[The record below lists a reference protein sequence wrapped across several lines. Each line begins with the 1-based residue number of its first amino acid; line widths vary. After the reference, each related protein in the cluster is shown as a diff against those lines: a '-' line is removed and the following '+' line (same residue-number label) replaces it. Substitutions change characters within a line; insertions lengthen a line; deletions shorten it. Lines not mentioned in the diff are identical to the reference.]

1 MDDSPPS
8 GCDYA
13 ERVAAQNNMDIV
25 TDNAPLSAGPQKY
38 DFAMPPSQ
46 TPRAPHEDAPN
57 KPSPADNFNT
67 SPEPSPPT
75 VIPYSA
81 NVLADPNLWDGNF
94 TATSL
99 FGTNE
104 FLQSDVRNMA
114 CSLQRMACFLKQRS
128 LEGRDGNN
136 IPQLALFG
144 ESAWEFISTIFE
156 SGWDQLHSSKNTTIR
171 DNISTHVGNMQNRNR
186 TVENNAHPKT
196 AMVRK
201 TPPPIPP
208 RPSKEQIENSK
219 KHQEACSTKGKSST
233 HPLMS
238 YAQATNA
245 AASILKIKE
254 AFPALPNKKIL
265 EIHNAAFPKSDN
277 KGRRIQRTM
286 KGPSRKQA
294 IVPTSDN
301 IKDTIMGE
309 ANAHIFQI
317 NMLLKSIKSST
328 GAEFIRPCPGG
339 VSINTNSVPNTSD
352 LNTIER
358 YLKSI
363 NGAGNDEVLAPRLPQ
378 SKSYLKITGIP
389 YIQPNGNKLTSDDIM
404 TTMKQLELFEPVNLA
419 AKPRIIKASPK
430 SDMAIIWFDIWDSQN
445 SSKAKLLINHSFN
458 FSRYIATIR
467 ATNMNP
473 GVPQCHNCWKWGH
486 STLSCRAHSSK
497 YQKCN
502 GPHKLEHHRD
512 LAWCCKANFKLNPPR
527 LETAKGEPCPH
538 SFKCVNCKGE
548 HMADD
553 NKCPF

>member
-1 MDDSPPS
+1 
-8 GCDYA
+8 
-13 ERVAAQNNMDIV
+13 
-25 TDNAPLSAGPQKY
+25 
-38 DFAMPPSQ
+38 MPPSQ
-46 TPRAPHEDAPN
+46 TPRAPHEDVLN
-57 KPSPADNFNT
+57 KPSPADNINT
-67 SPEPSPPT
+67 SLEPSPPT

-81 NVLADPNLWDGNF
+81 NVPADPNLWDGNF

-114 CSLQRMACFLKQRS
+114 CSLQRMACFLKQQS

-136 IPQLALFG
+136 IPQLELFG
-144 ESAWEFISTIFE
+144 ESAWEFISAIFE

-171 DNISTHVGNMQNRNR
+171 NNISTHVGNMQTHDR
-186 TVENNAHPKT
+186 TAENNAYPKT
-196 AMVRK
+196 ATIRK
-201 TPPPIPP
+201 TPLPIPP
-208 RPSKEQIENSK
+208 RPSKEQMENLK
-219 KHQEACSTKGKSST
+219 KRQEVCSTKGKSSLYS
-233 HPLMS
+233 PMS
-238 YAQATNA
+238 YAQATKA

-265 EIHNAAFPKSDN
+265 KIHDTAFPKPDN
-277 KGRRIQRTM
+277 KGRIIQHTTR
-286 KGPSRKQA
+286 GPSRKQA
-294 IVPTSDN
+294 IVPTSNN

-317 NMLLKSIKSST
+317 NMLLKSIKST
-328 GAEFIRPCPGG
+328 TRAEFICPCPGG
-339 VSINTNSVPNTSD
+339 VSINTNSVLNTSD

-363 NGAGNDEVLAPRLPQ
+363 NGTGNNEVLAPWLPQ

-389 YIQPNGNKLTSDDIM
+389 YIQPNGNKLTGDNIT

-419 AKPRIIKASPK
+419 AKPRVIKASSK

-445 SSKAKLLINHSFN
+445 GSKAKLLINHSFN
-458 FSRYIATIR
+458 FGRYITMIR

-473 GVPQCHNCWKWGH
+473 GVSQCHNYWKWGH
-486 STLSCRAHSSK
+486 STLSCRAHGSRC
-497 YQKCN
+497 QKCN

-512 LAWCCKANFKLNPPR
+512 LAWCCKANFKLNSPR

-553 NKCPF
+553 NKCPFWKHRFNREWHSKKAQEARETRANSTHLAIGSIKI